1 MKSRPSLICVILLS
15 IAVIFTQAAL
25 AVPRY
30 IVLDLGTLPGG
41 RAIGGTA
48 SGGYGINNAGQVTG
62 ESYGTNVQTGLLGL
76 HAFLYSGGSFSDL
89 GVLGGTASY
98 GGAVSKGFSINNSG
112 QVTGD
117 SGITNGSATHA
128 FLYSVGTMY
137 DLHTL
142 GDSSLEG
149 MLGGPNSHGYGISDD
164 GRVTGYSNISDNSS
178 DTHAFLYSGGEMRD
192 LGTLP
197 GGTLSFGYGINQS
210 GQVVG
215 ESAVNSG
222 ATIYHAFLYSGS
234 MSDLGTLGGTS
245 SGAYG
250 INASGQVTGF
260 SGIASSGAQHAF
272 IYSTNAGMSD
282 LGTLGGSGSTG
293 NGINSSGQVV
303 GDSYIT
309 GNSADHAFLY
319 SGGAMYDLNT
329 LAVNGQLA
337 DFSYLQIAK
346 GINDS
351 GWIVGS
357 GVTTNGI
364 TQAFLAI
371 PIQIVTL
378 VHLANGDIRLLC
390 QGVPN
395 VANRIEASPNL
406 APNSFSTV
414 DSITA
419 DATGAFQYDDV
430 NPAMERFFRI
440 AYP

>member
-1 MKSRPSLICVILLS
+1 MKSRPALICVILLS
-15 IAVIFTQAAL
+15 TAVIVAQAAL

-41 RAIGGTA
+41 TA

-62 ESYGTNVQTGLLGL
+62 YSFTTNGPTGFLGD
-76 HAFLYSGGSFSDL
+76 HAFLYSGGSISDL
-89 GVLGGTASY
+89 GVLGGAASY
-98 GGAVSKGFSINNSG
+98 GGAASGGYGINNSG
-112 QVTGD
+112 EVTGS

-128 FLYSVGTMY
+128 FLYSDGSMY

-142 GDSSLEG
+142 GDPSQEG
-149 MLGGPNSHGYGISDD
+149 MLGGPTSHGYGINNS
-164 GRVTGYSNISDNSS
+164 GQVTGDSNISNNSS
-178 DTHAFLYSGGEMRD
+178 ATHAFLYSAGKMRD

-197 GGTLSFGYGINQS
+197 GGTLSYGYGINNS

-215 ESAVNSG
+215 QSAVNSG

-250 INASGQVTGF
+250 INGSGQVTGF
-260 SGIASSGAQHAF
+260 SGIAGSGAQHAF
-272 IYSTNAGMSD
+272 LYSTNAGMSD
-282 LGTLGGSGSTG
+282 LGTLGGSASAG
-293 NGINSSGQVV
+293 NGINTSGQVV
-303 GDSYIT
+303 GDSSIT
-309 GNSADHAFLY
+309 GNSANHAFLY
-319 SGGAMYDLNT
+319 SGGAIYDLNN
-329 LAVNGQLA
+329 LALNGQLA
-337 DFSYLQIAK
+337 DFSSLLIAK
-346 GINDS
+346 GINDY

-357 GVTTNGI
+357 GVTTNGV
-364 TQAFLAI
+364 THAFLAI
-371 PIQIVTL
+371 PIQILTL
-378 VHLANGDIRLLC
+378 THLANGDFRLLC

-395 VANRIEASPNL
+395 VANRIEASPDL
-406 APNSFSTV
+406 TPNSFSTL

-430 NPAMERFFRI
+430 KPAMERFFRI